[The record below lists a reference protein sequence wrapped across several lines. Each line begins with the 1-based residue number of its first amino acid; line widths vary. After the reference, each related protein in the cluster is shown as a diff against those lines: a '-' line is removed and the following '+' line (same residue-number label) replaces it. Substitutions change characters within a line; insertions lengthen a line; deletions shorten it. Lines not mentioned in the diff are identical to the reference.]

1 MIKKTP
7 NISIHEIDLLT
18 NIQSIKIMS
27 KFWVMW
33 NYYFFF
39 LLHIFLHNIHNTCK
53 QQIYCH
59 IFTNMFGMNT
69 SNCNCTP
76 KGAYNVQVLLHIFTS
91 QGFLICTAPQ
101 QRPDSCQSET
111 LAERRLYRYFKLLIS
126 CYFLHTHTSYRWFF
140 LSKSLMWFHYS
151 YVFFKP
157 MFSICVNSENNVF
170 TTRDALDL

>member
-1 MIKKTP
+1 MIKKNP

-39 LLHIFLHNIHNTCK
+39 YFTYFYTTYITHVNNKYTVIYL
-53 QQIYCH
+53 QICLEWTLAIATVHQKEHTMYR
-59 IFTNMFGMNT
+59 FD
-69 SNCNCTP
+69 
-76 KGAYNVQVLLHIFTS
+76 YS
-91 QGFLICTAPQ
+91 QGFLICNAPQ
-101 QRPDSCQSET
+101 QWPDSCQSET

-126 CYFLHTHTSYRWFF
+126 CNFLHTHTSYRWFF
-140 LSKSLMWFHYS
+140 LSKSLMWLHNS

-170 TTRDALDL
+170 TTRNALDL

>member
-1 MIKKTP
+1 M
-7 NISIHEIDLLT
+7 ELL
-18 NIQSIKIMS
+18 
-27 KFWVMW
+27 
-33 NYYFFF
+33 FFF
-39 LLHIFLHNIHNTCK
+39 FYFTYFCTTYITHVNNKYTVIYL
-53 QQIYCH
+53 QICLEW
-59 IFTNMFGMNT
+59 TL

-76 KGAYNVQVLLHIFTS
+76 KGAYNVQVLLHIFDS

-126 CYFLHTHTSYRWFF
+126 CNFLHTHTSYRWFF
-140 LSKSLMWFHYS
+140 LSKSLMWLHNS

-170 TTRDALDL
+170 TTRNALDL

>member
-1 MIKKTP
+1 MIKKNP

-33 NYYFFF
+33 NYYLFF

-126 CYFLHTHTSYRWFF
+126 CNFLHTHTSYRWFF
-140 LSKSLMWFHYS
+140 LSKSLMWLHYS

-170 TTRDALDL
+170 TTRNALDL

>member
-1 MIKKTP
+1 M
-7 NISIHEIDLLT
+7 LT

-27 KFWVMW
+27 KFRVMW
-33 NYYFFF
+33 KCIFFF
-39 LLHIFLHNIHNTCK
+39 FTYFYTTYITHVNNKYTVIYL
-53 QQIYCH
+53 QICLEW
-59 IFTNMFGMNT
+59 TL

-76 KGAYNVQVLLHIFTS
+76 KGAYNVQVLLHIYTT
-91 QGFLICTAPQ
+91 QGFLNCTAPQ

-111 LAERRLYRYFKLLIS
+111 LAKQRLYRYFKLLIS

-140 LSKSLMWFHYS
+140 LSKSLMWLHNS

-170 TTRDALDL
+170 TTRNALDL